1 MDHSKELEKALRALS
16 QSIYESMDDGVFKDN
31 AAILLIVRNG
41 IYLELDRITQR
52 ANDESTFYTREQ
64 AKDVLDYLRCVRV
77 GLKQFANSMGLEE
90 TT

>member
-31 AAILLIVRNG
+31 
-41 IYLELDRITQR
+41 
-52 ANDESTFYTREQ
+52 
-64 AKDVLDYLRCVRV
+64 
-77 GLKQFANSMGLEE
+77 MGLEE